1 MQFREITRIS
11 IGTLQICQCHLMI
24 KDILHHYYY
33 VVFPGEFKL
42 FGQSLEWNWVFPI
55 SALGAGTGARVLWV
69 EWICVGFEW
78 ICVFPISVL
87 GAGTGGGGGVVGRMD
102 HQIGYHNQPL
112 FILICHFEMSFAFID
127 L

>member
-1 MQFREITRIS
+1 MELGFS
-11 IGTLQICQCHLMI
+11 NLCIGGGNRGEG
-24 KDILHHYYY
+24 
-33 VVFPGEFKL
+33 VVGRMDL
-42 FGQSLEWNWVFPI
+42 C
-55 SALGAGTGARVLWV
+55 
-69 EWICVGFEW
+69 WICVGFEW

-87 GAGTGGGGGVVGRMD
+87 GAGTGGRGGVVGRMD